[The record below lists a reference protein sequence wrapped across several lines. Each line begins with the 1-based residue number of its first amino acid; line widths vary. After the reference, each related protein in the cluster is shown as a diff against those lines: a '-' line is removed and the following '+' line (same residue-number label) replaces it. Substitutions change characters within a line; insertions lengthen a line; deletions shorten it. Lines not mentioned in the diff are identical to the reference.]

1 MFTLTPPTKLE
12 QKQTCWC
19 LGCVEQA
26 LAPLHDKYFPL
37 ITCAGTHRP
46 KIRQVPSLAGG
57 PRWLKNSNGTYF
69 GAGGYGQEVG
79 GSQLEHG
86 GALLGMSCSG
96 WSGSSPRSAL
106 LLWGCWVH
114 PEQGQERGDM
124 WRNKLGVMVS
134 TEANFPPVWDQS
146 TQAAS
151 LHLPPSQGP
160 APSLSIPCGLSWSQ
174 QQSQSWCSSSRP
186 STERNSDL
194 KPDSFMFL
202 HLKGLAGSCTDWQ
215 PGVGKKTPED
225 CSSLPANLLLITKR
239 CICVWVP
246 KWC

>member
-1 MFTLTPPTKLE
+1 M
-12 QKQTCWC
+12 
-19 LGCVEQA
+19 
-26 LAPLHDKYFPL
+26 
-37 ITCAGTHRP
+37 
-46 KIRQVPSLAGG
+46 
-57 PRWLKNSNGTYF
+57 YF
-69 GAGGYGQEVG
+69 GQG

-96 WSGSSPRSAL
+96 WSRSSPRSAL

-114 PEQGQERGDM
+114 PEQGQKRGDM

-134 TEANFPPVWDQS
+134 TETNFPSVWDQS

-194 KPDSFMFL
+194 KPYSFMFF

-215 PGVGKKTPED
+215 SGVGKKTPED
-225 CSSLPANLLLITKR
+225 CLSLSANLLLITKR